1 MTSENVKPCIKC
13 GGTELYADGRC
24 AACRRE
30 SARKYYAA
38 NPEKERERDRKR
50 HAADPAKRRES
61 TRKWRAANPEK
72 VRESSRKRREANP
85 GVGSENAKKWRVAN
99 PERARESMRVAN
111 RKRNTGWTP
120 EHESHAWEVQGG
132 KCGLCGI
139 SLPSMQKATADHDHE
154 NGFARALL
162 CKKCNLAEGMVKKS
176 PEIVAQLEEYREFYR
191 RHPRWIRGVDGL
203 LVLPSLSTPETQS
216 ERERSRRSHWSR
228 ERVAFAWEHQGGRCG
243 LCRKELESK
252 EKAHADHEHSEAKTP
267 RELLCRRCNVLEGF
281 ATPEF
286 VERLDRYWAHYRR
299 DHTLLADR
307 ILLLAS

>member
-1 MTSENVKPCIKC
+1 MTSEIVKPCIKC
-13 GGTELYADGRC
+13 GGTERYADGRC

-50 HAADPAKRRES
+50 HAADPAKR
-61 TRKWRAANPEK
+61 
-72 VRESSRKRREANP
+72 RESSRKRREANP

-176 PEIVAQLEEYREFYR
+176 PEIVAQL
-191 RHPRWIRGVDGL
+191 
-203 LVLPSLSTPETQS
+203 
-216 ERERSRRSHWSR
+216 
-228 ERVAFAWEHQGGRCG
+228 
-243 LCRKELESK
+243 
-252 EKAHADHEHSEAKTP
+252 
-267 RELLCRRCNVLEGF
+267 CRRCNVLEGF